1 MQISDSLL
9 SAIKVT
15 FHPQQNLWGPGVLLL
30 IDKHRR
36 VWSTAPHKVGVPF
49 VHERLHNN
57 EASARALF
65 AAWWTDFQFIQALRE
80 ELHRCLGSMSLSQP
94 GPDGLIDTGM
104 RAIANGMID
113 VASALPDD
121 VVVTFDEARSYDW
134 YRLKAVVFASPGM
147 ADHISRILDTQK
159 NRHAFEAAL
168 EHPMGQRHA
177 MASPL
182 QDVTSRFSRPAA
194 GSNPLAAR
202 IAGLLAMRLL
212 ALVPYDPAR
221 RRLRLVW
228 ADHKPAPAPAASS
241 PAPAPQRSTSAPAPS
256 SNAPASVLPDDPD
269 ELSPQ
274 AQALIEAAEQGV
286 PFCEECARL
295 AAEQA
300 AVQLANA

>member
-1 MQISDSLL
+1 
-9 SAIKVT
+9 
-15 FHPQQNLWGPGVLLL
+15 LLL

-36 VWSTAPHKVGVPF
+36 VWSTAAHNAGVPF

-65 AAWWTDFQFIQALRE
+65 AAWWTDFQFNQALRE
-80 ELHRCLGSMSLSQP
+80 ELQRCLGSASLSQP
-94 GPDGLIDTGM
+94 YPDDLIDTGM

-113 VASALPDD
+113 VASTLPDH
-121 VVVTFDEARSYDW
+121 VVVTFDEARSHDW
-134 YRLKAVVFASPGM
+134 YRLKAVVFAGPGIS
-147 ADHISRILDTQK
+147 DHVSRILETQK

-168 EHPMGQRHA
+168 EHPAVQRHA
-177 MASPL
+177 SVSPL
-182 QDVTSRFSRPAA
+182 QESTSRFSRPAA

-212 ALVPYDPAR
+212 ALVLCDPAR

-228 ADHKPAPAPAASS
+228 VEHNRAVAPLASS
-241 PAPAPQRSTSAPAPS
+241 PAQSPQRSTPAPAPS
-256 SNAPASVLPDDPD
+256 SNAPASVLPDESDQ
-269 ELSPQ
+269 LSPQ
-274 AQALIEAAEQGV
+274 AQALIDAAKKGV

-300 AVQLANA
+300 ALDLANA